1 MRALARLAIPLSVL
15 LGASAARAEPP
26 KAAVFDFQLANLGAQ
41 GPTDADIARLGPISD
56 LLRTL
61 LKDSGR
67 YQIVSTDPVKEE
79 VAKGSDLRKCGGCA
93 DEYARKLVA
102 DVAITGEIQKV
113 SNLILNINVYVK
125 DLRGNAPEKAYSVDI
140 RGDNDLSF
148 QHGVKYL
155 VKNNLPPAEGAHP
168 GGEPKRDTKG

>member
-1 MRALARLAIPLSVL
+1 MGPLTRLAIPLSLLL
-15 LGASAARAEPP
+15 LGGTGAHAEPP

-41 GPTDADIARLGPISD
+41 PPTEADVARLGPISD
-56 LLRTL
+56 LLRGL
-61 LKDSGR
+61 LQESGR
-67 YQIVSTDPVKEE
+67 YVIIPTEPVKAD
-79 VAKGSDLRKCGGCA
+79 VAKGSELRKCGGCA
-93 DEYARKLVA
+93 DEYARKLGA

-125 DLRGNAPEKAYSVDI
+125 DLKGGTPEKAYTVDI

-155 VKNNLPPAEGAHP
+155 VKNNLPPP
-168 GGEPKRDTKG
+168 